1 MKFKFT
7 SNLSYSRSKFL
18 KLLMR
23 TFILLFCSIT
33 FAFGTKNGFSQNA
46 NITIKSDKTLTV
58 KQVFKLIN
66 KQTDYKFIYRH
77 DLIKNAPE
85 LSLKKGII
93 KAGDL
98 LEKCLSPIN
107 FTYSFTKNNTVIVKA
122 KPVIEKKKESKVDN
136 VQMQISGKVVDANG
150 QPLPGAN
157 ILEKGTA
164 NGAQTDFDG
173 AFSINVSTQ
182 KAVLVVSYLGFVT
195 QEVAVSNQA
204 NIVIS
209 LVEDTATLDEIV
221 VIGYGSQSR
230 KKVTGAVAQVKSDQF
245 KDVAFSDVANSIA
258 GRLSG
263 VDIKQATGSPG
274 SSPQINIRGISTITA
289 GSGPLI
295 VVDGLPLSENVSITA
310 INPNEIASVEVLKDA
325 ASAAIYGSRG
335 SNGVILITTKVGSS
349 GKPEFNFNSY
359 YGFQTVGKKLD
370 FVNAYQQAELM
381 AEARTERGATI
392 PNFIQPY
399 LEGQQG
405 LTQTNWQDH
414 IFVNAPIENHEMTV
428 SGSKDATKYFIS
440 GGFFKQDGIIIGS
453 GYERYSLRLN
463 LNTSFSDRLRFGIQ
477 INPSYSKRDLVEQ
490 GWEDSPISMGVN
502 NSLPFFPVYNADGS
516 YAISE
521 QIRAAQVYGG
531 IPEAENN
538 VAISDLTKDVANS
551 FRVLGGAHLEYD
563 VTKELKAKTY
573 VGGYISSIRS
583 QYFRPSFL
591 GFYRDEAPT
600 IATGRSNTSEVI
612 NYIIE
617 NTLTYDKTFNEVH
630 NLSVLAG
637 ITYQEESIERNRID
651 GRGFPNDDIQTV
663 SAATEITNGSASK
676 ERWNLV
682 SYLGRI
688 QYDYKG
694 KYLVSGTIR
703 RDGSSRFGALTQFGT
718 FPSVSAG
725 WIISEESFFPEDV
738 ILSELKL
745 RVSWG
750 VAGNNQIGN
759 DAKLAVLGS
768 ADYNFNGSISPGLRP
783 ATAPNENLSWEE
795 NTTADIG
802 LDIRF
807 FNNKLSLNIDYYETI
822 TDGMLLNVP
831 VPSYSGFT
839 SSLQNLGKMKNE
851 GFEVALNYNGNIGP
865 VKIKSSASFATNKNE
880 VLELGP
886 GQTEILRSRNI
897 TRIGDPIGSLYGY
910 NIIGIFENQDQL
922 DNLPNVNG
930 NQVIGDYIFK
940 DNNGDGSITSA
951 DRKILGS
958 VHPDYTWGFNTMLE
972 YNGIDLSFTFQG
984 VEGVEVNDRN
994 LGVVLINS
1002 EVWGNQLTEYYDNRW
1017 ISPEQPGKYA
1027 KPGTNTNT
1035 LSRESDLFTWDA
1047 SFIRVRDI
1055 TLGYTM
1061 PKDVITKIGI
1071 KGMRVYASAKN
1082 PFMFTKFLGFNPELN
1097 GGNALDGGVTLGTY
1111 PIEKS
1116 IILGINV
1123 KL

>member
-1 MKFKFT
+1 MENKL
-7 SNLSYSRSKFL
+7 NHALSCFRKR
-18 KLLMR
+18 LLIIIMR
-23 TFILLFCSIT
+23 TLIFLCCLT
-33 FAFGTKNGFSQNA
+33 AFSFNSNKVLSQNSKVKIDA
-46 NITIKSDKTLTV
+46 DKTLTV
-58 KQVFKLIN
+58 EEIFKLI
-66 KQTDYKFIYRH
+66 KEQTDYKFIYQ
-77 DLIKNAPE
+77 DGIFKDFPKVKV
-85 LSLKKGII
+85 KKGTILAN
-93 KAGDL
+93 KL
-98 LEKCLSPIN
+98 LEKSLWAGN
-107 FTYSFTKNNTVIVKA
+107 FEIT
-122 KPVIEKKKESKVDN
+122 IEKDNTILVKEKPKTSTIVRSLN
-136 VQMQISGKVVDANG
+136 QGITVSGTVMDATG
-150 QPLPGAN
+150 IPLPGAN
-157 ILEKGTA
+157 ILEKGTT
-164 NGAQTDFDG
+164 NGTQTDFDG
-173 AFSINVSTQ
+173 RYTISVSSQSSI
-182 KAVLVVSYLGFVT
+182 LVVSYLGFVT
-195 QEVAVSNQA
+195 QEVAVNNQT
-204 NIVIS
+204 NINIS
-209 LVEDTATLDEIV
+209 LAEDAAELDEVV
-221 VIGYGSQSR
+221 VIGYGTQSR
-230 KKVTGAVAQVKSDQF
+230 KKVTGAVAQVKADQF
-245 KDVAFSDVANSIA
+245 EDIPFSDVANSIA
-258 GRLSG
+258 GRLPG

-274 SSPQINIRGISTITA
+274 SNPQINIRGISTITA

-295 VVDGLPLSENVSITA
+295 VVDGLPLSENVSINA
-310 INPNEIASVEVLKDA
+310 VNPNEIASVEVLKDA

-335 SNGVILITTKVGSS
+335 SNGVILITTKKGSA
-349 GKPEFNFNSY
+349 GKPVFSFNTY
-359 YGFQTVGKKLD
+359 YGFQTVAKKYD

-381 AEARTERGATI
+381 AEARTQRGVEI
-392 PNFIQPY
+392 PNFIKPY

-414 IFVNAPIENHEMTV
+414 IFVSAPIENYEISV
-428 SGSKDATKYFIS
+428 SGSSEKTNYFVS
-440 GGFFKQDGIIIGS
+440 GNFFKQEGIIIGS
-453 GYERYSLRLN
+453 GFERYSVRLN

-477 INPSYSKRDLVEQ
+477 LNPSFTKRDLVEE
-490 GWEDSPISMGVN
+490 GWVDSPISMGLN

-531 IPEAENN
+531 LPEAENN
-538 VAISDLTKDVANS
+538 VAISDLTKDVSNS
-551 FRVLGGAHLEYD
+551 FRVLGGAHLEYEPID
-563 VTKELKAKTY
+563 GLKAKSY

-591 GFYRDEAPT
+591 GIYRDEAPT

-612 NYIIE
+612 NYILE
-617 NTLTYDKTFNEVH
+617 NTVTYDKIFNEDH
-630 NLSVLAG
+630 SLSVLAG
-637 ITYQEESIERNRID
+637 FTYQEESIERNRVD

-676 ERWNLV
+676 ERWSLV

-725 WIISEESFFPEDV
+725 WRISEEAFFPQEG

-745 RVSWG
+745 RGSWG

-759 DAKLAVLGS
+759 NANLAVLGS
-768 ADYNFNGSISPGLRP
+768 ADYNFNGAIAPGLRP
-783 ATAPNENLSWEE
+783 ATAPNERLSWEE
-795 NTTADIG
+795 NTTTNVG
-802 LDIRF
+802 LDVGL
-807 FNNKLSLNIDYYETI
+807 FNNQLSLNVDYYETI

-851 GFEVALNYNGNIGP
+851 GIELALSYNGKLGP
-865 VKIKSSASFATNKNE
+865 INVKSAATFAINKNE

-897 TRIGDPIGSLYGY
+897 TKIGEPIGALYGY
-910 NIIGIFENQDQL
+910 NIIGIFESQEQL
-922 DNLPNVNG
+922 NSLPNVGG

-940 DNNGDGSITSA
+940 DNNGDGAITSA
-951 DRKILGS
+951 DRTILGD
-958 VHPDYTWGFNTMLE
+958 VHPDYTWGINTMLE
-972 YNGIDLSFTFQG
+972 YRGVDLSFTLQG

-994 LGVVLINS
+994 LGVVLISN
-1002 EVWGNQLTEYYDNRW
+1002 EVWGNQLQEYYDNRW

-1055 TLGYTM
+1055 TLGYNL
-1061 PKDVITKIGI
+1061 PKNAMEKIGL
-1071 KGMRVYASAKN
+1071 KEMRVYASAKN
-1082 PFMFTKFLGFNPELN
+1082 PFLFTDFLGLNPELN
-1097 GGNALDGGVTLGTY
+1097 GGNPLDGGVTLGTY

-1116 IILGINV
+1116 FILGLNV